1 VFLLRKGIKKE
12 AKEMVQ
18 QVLQGQDPIGQ
29 VQSNATACRI

>member
-18 QVLQGQDPIGQ
+18 QVLQGQDSIGQ
-29 VQSNATACRI
+29 VQSNAAACGL